1 MGSFF
6 WNTAMNSQIFQDRDQ
21 ILWLMPQRPE
31 LTEFCFFSFQ
41 NFPSS
46 TPGKGIFA
54 WVESTYFWF
63 LNIQYIK
70 KSHKSDAYYFLSELP
85 CSWLYIYICNA
96 GDLGSIPGL
105 ERSPGEGNRYPL
117 QYSGLENSMDC
128 IFHGVAKSQT
138 WLSDFHFI
146 GYTFTCLSNRHIS
159 GKVFL
164 TQFELMF
171 PPLWFHGLISISLTH
186 YLISHLDLRIFIPL
200 LFLKIWVC
208 LTGMILPYSLL

>member
-1 MGSFF
+1 MLITYHNLAVRFLGWWILCRRDRPPTPVFLGLPGGSG
-6 WNTAMNSQIFQDRDQ
+6 
-21 ILWLMPQRPE
+21 
-31 LTEFCFFSFQ
+31 
-41 NFPSS
+41 
-46 TPGKGIFA
+46 GK
-54 WVESTYFWF
+54 EST
-63 LNIQYIK
+63 
-70 KSHKSDAYYFLSELP
+70 
-85 CSWLYIYICNA
+85 CNA
-96 GDLGSIPGL
+96 GNLGLIPGL
-105 ERSPGEGNRYPL
+105 GRSPGEGNGYPL
-117 QYSGLENSMDC
+117 QYSGLENFMDC

-138 WLSDFHFI
+138 RLSDFHFI